1 MGGLWSNSS
10 DNSNISNDIQTII
23 KSNDIVVFSWRL
35 CPYCIQAK
43 KILSEKGLNYSD
55 IIVSDAQLKEL
66 IKLTSQDSVPSIWI
80 KDTFI
85 GGCNDGPESW
95 MGLTQC
101 IRTGKFD
108 ELLKSERVN

>member
-1 MGGLWSNSS
+1 MGGTWTQPES
-10 DNSNISNDIQTII
+10 DVKTII
-23 KSNDIVVFSWRL
+23 DTNDVVVFSWRL

-43 KILSEKGLNYSD
+43 KILTEKNISFLD
-55 IIVSDAQLKEL
+55 IIVSDKQLND
-66 IKLTSQDSVPSIWI
+66 LTQLTTQSSVPSIWI
-80 KDTFI
+80 KGVFI

-108 ELLKSERVN
+108 ELIKSERSK